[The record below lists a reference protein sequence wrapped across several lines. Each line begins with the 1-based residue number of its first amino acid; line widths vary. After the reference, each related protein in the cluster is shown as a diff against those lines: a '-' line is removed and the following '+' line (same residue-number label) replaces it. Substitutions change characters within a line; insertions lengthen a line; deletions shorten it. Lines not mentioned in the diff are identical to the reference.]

1 MQQININN
9 NQFSDL
15 LNLLNGVFFPL
26 TNFVSKK
33 EFLEIVNFK
42 KCNKKFFPLPIF
54 FGVNKK
60 QYQKIKNEEKLYLKY
75 KNRKIMT
82 ISNINFY
89 DLDKIAICQKIYGK
103 NFKRHPYYKKF
114 DVENYRFMNFTFDKK
129 NYKSI
134 SIY

>member
-42 KCNKKFFPLPIF
+42 KYNKKFFPLPIF

-89 DLDKIAICQKIYGK
+89 DLDKIAICKKKQYYYFQEGKIAPHY
-103 NFKRHPYYKKF
+103 
-114 DVENYRFMNFTFDKK
+114 
-129 NYKSI
+129 
-134 SIY
+134 